1 MVGPMY
7 DFLQNPLGAVRLSF
21 DKAMEAAPSQS
32 AADRPAAFNGKDWG
46 AVDLFNKFLFEE
58 GGLAQVPILEP
69 SNIRW
74 LKPNSLVRFR
84 GMVQDMFGNE
94 LYVGTFKDGST
105 WRTNKFTD
113 VASFPMPST
122 CETHLWERRL
132 VHCIPVPGQNSWTLL
147 ESNINQNYRTICD
160 NGTSQ
165 HGEKRQ
171 RDEDL
176 YNVDLNVSNHARES
190 PSYNK
195 KQKEDGY
202 PCQSSHLSE
211 DAMSRMSEPTSDVD
225 NIDKTSFSCLVK
237 IYDMPESNLKLN
249 DVFEFI
255 GIYTFDPQLA
265 VNKDDNDDPMYD
277 LMEDVLDQLP
287 PSKVP
292 RLHCLICR
300 KLDVQDFIPK
310 FPGVESLPRMVR
322 GIRES
327 LLGHLTEVLGNDGL
341 AAQCVLLHLLSK
353 LRARSDWLTV
363 GSLSLNLTSFTT
375 ESASIFGN
383 QLIKT
388 IQSLLPFSQALPL
401 TIEYLNTE
409 TLQPRKN
416 NQTGR
421 LVSSAL
427 QLAPGT
433 HLTMDETSLQDGAL
447 NSNGVENVR
456 LLKHLMNW
464 QKVEYDFEYYKLE
477 MAADVQMLV
486 LSEGKSNILPADL
499 VLPFLPTTVTCNV
512 TASAE
517 ELQAWR
523 WYLATLRSLP
533 YSNGPEM
540 LQTVQDEMVAA
551 MKEDRSVGGAD
562 LNRWLTM
569 AQLVSASFGENSLS
583 LERWQ
588 MVKELERLIKERL
601 K

>member
-7 DFLQNPLGAVRLSF
+7 DFLQNPLGAVHLSF
-21 DKAMEAAPSQS
+21 EKAMEAPPPLTS

-58 GGLAQVPILEP
+58 DGLAKVPILEP
-69 SNIRW
+69 SSIHL
-74 LKPNSLVRFR
+74 LKPNTLVRFR

-105 WRTNKFTD
+105 WRTNKFAD

-122 CETHLWERRL
+122 CETQLWERRL

-147 ESNINQNYRTICD
+147 ESNTNQNYRTIRD
-160 NGTSQ
+160 DGTTQ
-165 HGEKRQ
+165 HGDKRQ
-171 RDEDL
+171 RDGDFD
-176 YNVDLNVSNHARES
+176 NMDLNVSNHARES

-195 KQKEDGY
+195 KQKEDEY

-211 DAMSRMSEPTSDVD
+211 DTMSQVSEPSSVVD
-225 NIDKTSFSCLVK
+225 DKTSFSCLVK
-237 IYDMPESNLKLN
+237 VYDMPESNLKLN

-265 VNKDDNDDPMYD
+265 VHKDANDDPMYD
-277 LMEDVLDQLP
+277 LMEDVLDHLP

-300 KLDVQDFIPK
+300 KLGAQDFIPK
-310 FPGVESLPRMVR
+310 FPGVESLPSMVR

-327 LLGHLTEVLGNDGL
+327 LLGHLTQVLGNDGL

-363 GSLSLNLTSFTT
+363 GNLSLNLTSFTR
-375 ESASIFGN
+375 ESASIFGD

-401 TIEYLNTE
+401 TVEYLNTG

-421 LVSSAL
+421 LVSGAL
-427 QLAPGT
+427 QLAQGT
-433 HLTMDETSLQDGAL
+433 HLTMDETYLQAGEL

-456 LLKHLMNW
+456 LLKHLMDW

-477 MAADVQMLV
+477 MAADIQMLI

-499 VLPFLPTTVTCNV
+499 VLPFRPTTVTCNV

-517 ELQAWR
+517 QLKAWR

-533 YSNGPEM
+533 YSNGPEI
-540 LQTVQDEMVAA
+540 LETVQDEMVVA
-551 MKEDRSVGGAD
+551 MKEDQTVGSTD

-588 MVKELERLIKERL
+588 LVKELERLRKERL